1 MTGRPRGRRPR
12 RPVPPSKGAGR
23 PCIRRT
29 GSSRPTDGCDDCPG
43 ISAAQHRRRPGGP
56 SRYSAATFR
65 ACRVTPTRATRG
77 AAAPVTKH
85 KKEPGVDARPVLVL
99 SVQLSAAMNPR
110 TGGSRVGEAPRP
122 FFPPISL
129 GRNGGAVVGPSCG
142 SFASGQARKLIPSA
156 GPPLP
161 TTTTPL
167 GRRGGPIGRVPGGT
181 PADSG
186 PARCPAPTADQET
199 GGRGRRAGAPREG
212 GTPADSGPARCPAP
226 TANQETGGRGRRA
239 GPPREGG
246 PSMGGRPQVAPTDG
260 ASGMPRPTGWRCARP
275 GR

>member
-110 TGGSRVGEAPRP
+110 TGGARVGEAPRP
-122 FFPPISL
+122 FFPPHFFGKKWGPRP
-129 GRNGGAVVGPSCG
+129 GRPAP
-142 SFASGQARKLIPSA
+142 R
-156 GPPLP
+156 
-161 TTTTPL
+161 
-167 GRRGGPIGRVPGGT
+167 GGT
-181 PADSG
+181 PDGQRA
-186 PARCPAPTADQET
+186 TT
-199 GGRGRRAGAPREG
+199 GRPY
-212 GTPADSGPARCPAP
+212 
-226 TANQETGGRGRRA
+226 GRRA
-239 GPPREGG
+239 GPPRPTG
-246 PSMGGRPQVAPTDG
+246 PAVAWESGRMVSAPT
-260 ASGMPRPTGWRCARP
+260 AC

>member
-110 TGGSRVGEAPRP
+110 IGGSRVGEATRP

-129 GRNGGAVVGPSCG
+129 GRNGGARRAGTRREAGLHQTGGYYPPLR
-142 SFASGQARKLIPSA
+142 AWQLAYRAGQARPQGTRPFQDKKRAARDTGGACVYRSSRKYAKPRLA
-156 GPPLP
+156 GGCLSRLLRREVKIS
-161 TTTTPL
+161 TTTVT
-167 GRRGGPIGRVPGGT
+167 T
-181 PADSG
+181 
-186 PARCPAPTADQET
+186 
-199 GGRGRRAGAPREG
+199 
-212 GTPADSGPARCPAP
+212 
-226 TANQETGGRGRRA
+226 
-239 GPPREGG
+239 
-246 PSMGGRPQVAPTDG
+246 
-260 ASGMPRPTGWRCARP
+260 
-275 GR
+275 

>member
-122 FFPPISL
+122 FFPPISS
-129 GRNGGAVVGPSCG
+129 GRNGG
-142 SFASGQARKLIPSA
+142 
-156 GPPLP
+156 
-161 TTTTPL
+161 
-167 GRRGGPIGRVPGGT
+167 PG
-181 PADSG
+181 
-186 PARCPAPTADQET
+186 
-199 GGRGRRAGAPREG
+199 
-212 GTPADSGPARCPAP
+212 
-226 TANQETGGRGRRA
+226 RA
-239 GPPREGG
+239 GPPREGA
-246 PSMGGRPQVAPTDG
+246 PPTDSGRPQVAPTDG
-260 ASGMPRPTGWRCARP
+260 VPSLPRPTGPAAAGQTDATASGRQIPRPCCRRRPCPGWRRR
-275 GR
+275 GRGRSAGSF

>member
-110 TGGSRVGEAPRP
+110 TGGARVGEAPRP
-122 FFPPISL
+122 FFPPISS
-129 GRNGGAVVGPSCG
+129 GRNGG
-142 SFASGQARKLIPSA
+142 
-156 GPPLP
+156 
-161 TTTTPL
+161 
-167 GRRGGPIGRVPGGT
+167 PG
-181 PADSG
+181 
-186 PARCPAPTADQET
+186 
-199 GGRGRRAGAPREG
+199 
-212 GTPADSGPARCPAP
+212 
-226 TANQETGGRGRRA
+226 RA
-239 GPPREGG
+239 GPPREGAPRRG
-246 PSMGGRPQVAPTDG
+246 NEGTPHPSGLRPSTFPPAGGRLRADDIRPCGPGNGFPHEILTDISKTG
-260 ASGMPRPTGWRCARP
+260 CRRRRASSVMSG
-275 GR
+275 

>member
-122 FFPPISL
+122 FFPPISS
-129 GRNGGAVVGPSCG
+129 GRNGGPGRVGP
-142 SFASGQARKLIPSA
+142 RREA
-156 GPPLP
+156 GPPL
-161 TTTTPL
+161 
-167 GRRGGPIGRVPGGT
+167 
-181 PADSG
+181 
-186 PARCPAPTADQET
+186 
-199 GGRGRRAGAPREG
+199 GGRHVWRPCGFGRMISAP
-212 GTPADSGPARCPAP
+212 
-226 TANQETGGRGRRA
+226 AN
-239 GPPREGG
+239 
-246 PSMGGRPQVAPTDG
+246 G
-260 ASGMPRPTGWRCARP
+260 ASRMPRPTAFSCT
-275 GR
+275 GRRT

>member
-122 FFPPISL
+122 FFPPISS
-129 GRNGGAVVGPSCG
+129 GRNGG
-142 SFASGQARKLIPSA
+142 
-156 GPPLP
+156 
-161 TTTTPL
+161 
-167 GRRGGPIGRVPGGT
+167 PG
-181 PADSG
+181 
-186 PARCPAPTADQET
+186 
-199 GGRGRRAGAPREG
+199 
-212 GTPADSGPARCPAP
+212 
-226 TANQETGGRGRRA
+226 RA
-239 GPPREGG
+239 GPPREGA
-246 PSMGGRPQVAPTDG
+246 PPTDSGRPQVAPTDG
-260 ASGMPRPTGWRCARP
+260 APGRRAHGASSCVGKRADGIRPYGLRTINPTSMLPPQTMPRLAASGERS
-275 GR
+275 

>member
-110 TGGSRVGEAPRP
+110 TGGARVGEAPRP
-122 FFPPISL
+122 FFPPFL
-129 GRNGGAVVGPSCG
+129 REEMGAP
-142 SFASGQARKLIPSA
+142 AGQAR
-156 GPPLP
+156 
-161 TTTTPL
+161 
-167 GRRGGPIGRVPGGT
+167 
-181 PADSG
+181 
-186 PARCPAPTADQET
+186 PARGHPRRTAGDH
-199 GGRGRRAGAPREG
+199 RSPLR
-212 GTPADSGPARCPAP
+212 
-226 TANQETGGRGRRA
+226 TACRV
-239 GPPREGG
+239 
-246 PSMGGRPQVAPTDG
+246 VAPHG
-260 ASGMPRPTGWRCARP
+260 ASSCVEKRADDIRPYGLRTINSTSMLPPQTMPRLAASGERS
-275 GR
+275 

>member
-122 FFPPISL
+122 FFPPISS
-129 GRNGGAVVGPSCG
+129 GRNGGA
-142 SFASGQARKLIPSA
+142 
-156 GPPLP
+156 
-161 TTTTPL
+161 
-167 GRRGGPIGRVPGGT
+167 
-181 PADSG
+181 
-186 PARCPAPTADQET
+186 
-199 GGRGRRAGAPREG
+199 RRAGAPPGAPRQVDG
-212 GTPADSGPARCPAP
+212 APRSSRPTGWWIRRQAGAHTGAPLRIDSEQFLDLTRRA
-226 TANQETGGRGRRA
+226 TTGHPRGRRA
-239 GPPREGG
+239 E
-246 PSMGGRPQVAPTDG
+246 S
-260 ASGMPRPTGWRCARP
+260 SRPTGPAVAGEN
-275 GR
+275 GRMISAPTGRW

>member
-110 TGGSRVGEAPRP
+110 TGGGRVGEAPRP
-122 FFPPISL
+122 FFPPISS
-129 GRNGGAVVGPSCG
+129 GRNGGARRVGGAGGASDKNPAKPPSKKRRVPRGETPMNGQKMIGRAESSRPTKEAPDVQRATTGLPYIVGPSCG
-142 SFASGQARKLIPSA
+142 SFASA
-156 GPPLP
+156 
-161 TTTTPL
+161 
-167 GRRGGPIGRVPGGT
+167 
-181 PADSG
+181 
-186 PARCPAPTADQET
+186 
-199 GGRGRRAGAPREG
+199 
-212 GTPADSGPARCPAP
+212 
-226 TANQETGGRGRRA
+226 
-239 GPPREGG
+239 
-246 PSMGGRPQVAPTDG
+246 
-260 ASGMPRPTGWRCARP
+260 
-275 GR
+275 

>member
-110 TGGSRVGEAPRP
+110 TGGARVGEAPRP
-122 FFPPISL
+122 FFPPISS
-129 GRNGGAVVGPSCG
+129 GRNGG
-142 SFASGQARKLIPSA
+142 
-156 GPPLP
+156 
-161 TTTTPL
+161 
-167 GRRGGPIGRVPGGT
+167 PG
-181 PADSG
+181 
-186 PARCPAPTADQET
+186 
-199 GGRGRRAGAPREG
+199 
-212 GTPADSGPARCPAP
+212 
-226 TANQETGGRGRRA
+226 RA
-239 GPPREGG
+239 GPPREGA
-246 PSMGGRPQVAPTDG
+246 PPTDSGRPQVAPTDHYHNRQSFSE
-260 ASGMPRPTGWRCARP
+260 ARHRRRP
-275 GR
+275 GGPGRYSAPAPRACRVTAMRATQGAAAPVA